1 MVKLSYKGNFLVH
14 SKHKELLEK
23 HFKEF
28 LSKERGYFV
37 LPGIT
42 KVYNKILFLFDEKD
56 IDPSCYLFPIIS
68 SENISGKTKQLYF
81 QINKNFLDF
90 VRKKP
95 QDIKP
100 KDIQAYL
107 SYLRNENKKPS
118 TIKTSYMA
126 LRLFYEKLLNIVDF
140 SDINLPQLN
149 ENIPEILTR
158 TEIKKLISHIKN
170 PRHRIII
177 GLGYCCGMKLNE
189 ILSLKKK
196 DLDLSKGIINI
207 TGKHSRKIILP
218 ETILQELKL
227 FIERE
232 KPKDFIFSS
241 KKSDTPI
248 SPRSVEIMF
257 KNSLRKAGIP
267 SRHTFSI
274 LRDTFV
280 VHMLEKGVCLNHIAD
295 ILGVKKTHLQQRYS
309 FYIENMKFYKIPD
322 MLDFS
327 DVA

>member
-14 SKHKELLEK
+14 SKHRELLNE

-28 LSKERGYFV
+28 SSKEGEYFV

-42 KVYNKILFLFDEKD
+42 KVFNKILFLFDEKD
-56 IDPSCYLFPIIS
+56 IDPSCYLFPIIANK
-68 SENISGKTKQLYF
+68 NISEKTKQLYF

-95 QDIKP
+95 QSVRP

-107 SYLRNENKKPS
+107 NYLRNENKKPS

-126 LRLFYEKLLNIVDF
+126 LRLFYEKLLNVVDF

-158 TEIKKLISHIKN
+158 KEIKKLISSIKN
-170 PRHRIII
+170 PRHRLIV

-189 ILSLKKK
+189 ILSLKISDI
-196 DLDLSKGIINI
+196 DLNEGVINI
-207 TGKHSRKIILP
+207 RGNHSRKISVP
-218 ETILQELKL
+218 QTIIEELKIFLKQENPTEFL
-227 FIERE
+227 FQS
-232 KPKDFIFSS
+232 KYSS
-241 KKSDTPI
+241 TPI
-248 SPRSVEIMF
+248 SHRSVEIMF
-257 KNSLRKAGIP
+257 KNSLRKAGLP
-267 SRHTFSI
+267 SRYTFSI

-280 VHMLEKGVCLNHIAD
+280 VHMIEKGLCLNHIAD
-295 ILGVKKTHLQQRYS
+295 ILGVKKSHLQQRYS

-322 MLDFS
+322 MFDFS

>member
-14 SKHKELLEK
+14 SEHKKLLEK

-28 LSKERGYFV
+28 LSGERGYFV
-37 LPGIT
+37 LPGTT
-42 KVYNKILFLFDEKD
+42 KIFNKILFLFDEKD
-56 IDPSCYLFPIIS
+56 IDPSCYLFPIIA

-95 QDIKP
+95 QEVRP

-107 SYLRNENKKPS
+107 NYLRNENKKPS

-126 LRLFYEKLLNIVDF
+126 LRLFYEKLLNVVDF
-140 SDINLPQLN
+140 TEIHIPQLN

-158 TEIKKLISHIKN
+158 KEIKKLISSIKN
-170 PRHRIII
+170 PRHRLII
-177 GLGYCCGMKLNE
+177 GFGYCCGMKLNE
-189 ILSLKKK
+189 ILSLKVNDI
-196 DLDLSKGIINI
+196 DLNEGIINI
-207 TGKHSRKIILP
+207 RGKHSRKIP
-218 ETILQELKL
+218 VPQTILQELQMFLTQESPKEFL
-227 FIERE
+227 FQSR
-232 KPKDFIFSS
+232 DT
-241 KKSDTPI
+241 KSPI
-248 SPRSVEIMF
+248 SHRSVEIMF
-257 KNSLRKAGIP
+257 KNSLRKAGLP
-267 SRHTFSI
+267 SRYTFSI

-280 VHMLEKGVCLNHIAD
+280 VHMIEKGVCLNHISD
-295 ILGVKKTHLQQRYS
+295 VLGVKKSHLQQRYS

-322 MLDFS
+322 MFDFS